1 MKVLAYN
8 VLQTNRI
15 KSITSSF
22 LMLVSCSVIIS
33 SVWDALL
40 PETYW
45 QLGIAVVTIVVAL
58 LVQSLMDFEQ
68 VIEVKDRYSFM
79 TYYRAGFLKFSRK
92 LYAGPVDVLLEQ
104 DDKRYFCITVKTKA
118 ENIIIERIPTLKQA
132 NQRFEEIR
140 AMFL

>member
-8 VLQTNRI
+8 VLRTNRI

-22 LMLVSCSVIIS
+22 LMLVSFSVIIR
-33 SVWDALL
+33 SVWDTIL

-79 TYYRAGFLKFSRK
+79 TYYRAGFLKFSQK
-92 LYAGPVDVLLEQ
+92 IYAGPVDVLLEQ
-104 DDKRYFCITVKTKA
+104 DEKRYFCITVKTKA

-132 NQRFEEIR
+132 NQRLEEIR

>member
-8 VLQTNRI
+8 VLRTNQI
-15 KSITSSF
+15 KNVTTTILTW
-22 LMLVSCSVIIS
+22 VSLYAIVNAI
-33 SVWDALL
+33 WDTIL

-79 TYYRAGFLKFSRK
+79 TYYRAGFLKFSQK
-92 LYAGPVDVLLEQ
+92 IYAGPVDVLLEQ

-132 NQRFEEIR
+132 NQRLEEVKAVFI
-140 AMFL
+140 